1 MHLLAKISLSRR
13 ARLKFEKK
21 VFILL
26 TFTQN
31 NDIKIYW

>member
-1 MHLLAKISLSRR
+1 MQMLAKNSPSRR
-13 ARLKFEKK
+13 ARLKFLEK